1 MAFVF
6 GDELLSKKI
15 HNLTSRELINFYFSD
30 RVLHC
35 TMKEHNTTYNYY
47 TEYTT
52 IAHIGN
58 RKVICSYCKHVL
70 FVDMRAKWEE
80 YLQNRTI
87 C

>member
-1 MAFVF
+1 
-6 GDELLSKKI
+6 
-15 HNLTSRELINFYFSD
+15 
-30 RVLHC
+30 
-35 TMKEHNTTYNYY
+35 MKEHNTTYNYY
-47 TEYTT
+47 TEYTST

-87 C
+87 CWFCLSFVADSPAAATPMSVAVVAVSK